1 VLALSLDRELK
12 VRWSTAPHG
21 PRPGHG
27 RAIAAT
33 ATGMVI
39 AGLTTLDRQLDA
51 DVLLLG
57 LTPAG
62 LPLSQ

>member
-1 VLALSLDRELK
+1 
-12 VRWSTAPHG
+12 
-21 PRPGHG
+21 
-27 RAIAAT
+27 
-33 ATGMVI
+33 MVI